1 MKTIKK
7 QKVTLAT
14 DEQVKSWNGTDNT
27 SGRYYFVERK
37 VKNECSEI
45 KKLKLWLG
53 SMEEFY
59 TKFNVMTDEEY
70 TKDREK
76 TYKQNFR

>member
-14 DEQVKSWNGTDNT
+14 NEQVSNWNGGDNST
-27 SGRYYFVERK
+27 GRYYFIQRK
-37 VKNECSEI
+37 VKNECSERTT
-45 KKLKLWLG
+45 LKLWGG

-59 TKFNVMTDEEY
+59 TKYNVMTNEEY
-70 TKDREK
+70 TTDREK

>member
-14 DEQVKSWNGTDNT
+14 DEQVKNWNGTDNT
-27 SGRYYFVERK
+27 SGRYYFTQRK

-45 KKLKLWLG
+45 TKLKIWGG

-59 TKFNVMTDEEY
+59 TKFNVMTSEEY
-70 TKDREK
+70 ITDREK